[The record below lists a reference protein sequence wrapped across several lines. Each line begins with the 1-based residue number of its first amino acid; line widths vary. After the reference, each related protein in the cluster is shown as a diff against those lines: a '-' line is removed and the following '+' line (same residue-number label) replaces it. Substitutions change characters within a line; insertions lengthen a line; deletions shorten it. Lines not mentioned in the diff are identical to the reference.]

1 MIRFFPAVIVIISII
16 HGVSLF
22 CPEMKVLRLLT
33 SLSQY
38 YWEPKKSSIPVIVK
52 YCVSQNISFN
62 VPDQIRYGLD
72 TKK

>member
-1 MIRFFPAVIVIISII
+1 MIIVMLII
-16 HGVSLF
+16 HLDSLF
-22 CPEMKVLRLLT
+22 CPGMKVLRLLT

-38 YWEPKKSSIPVIVK
+38 YWETKKSSIPVIVK
-52 YCVSQNISFN
+52 YCVSLNISFN